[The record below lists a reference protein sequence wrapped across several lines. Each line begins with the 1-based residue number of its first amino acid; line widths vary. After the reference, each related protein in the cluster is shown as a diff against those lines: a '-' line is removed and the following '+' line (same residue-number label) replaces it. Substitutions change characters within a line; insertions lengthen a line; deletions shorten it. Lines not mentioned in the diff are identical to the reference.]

1 MDIKKMIK
9 EKGLSYTQAREELI
23 NLLLH
28 ASTPLSYDNI
38 KNSLSMDKATFY
50 RNTALFEAA
59 EIISSFESNDKKRY
73 YFIEQNLHPHFICT
87 NCNSIECLKEDI
99 IYALN
104 GYKIESITIKGLCP
118 ECQKEN

>member
-1 MDIKKMIK
+1 MIK

-50 RNTALFEAA
+50 RNIALFEEAN
-59 EIISSFESNDKKRY
+59 IVNSFESNDKKRY